1 MKNISRIVLAA
12 LLLINLPALA
22 QETETQQLVVP
33 LSKPGERGKLI
44 INLMNGGIEVSGYNG
59 KEVVINARELTNEE
73 LKKIASPWTSGDAA
87 LDQYF
92 DLRTDIPEPTEAPV
106 PYFQDMSVTLS
117 DKKDNINRNTE
128 GMKKISG
135 TTFHLTA
142 EEKNNTVE
150 VMSDSWMQSLMV
162 TIKVPKNFDLQIN
175 TSNGGDVSIEN
186 IEGNLEIENTT
197 GSIEAKGISGS
208 AVLNTFN
215 GSIKIEFD
223 KVDSGKAMSFSTMM
237 GDIEVKLP
245 SSAKATMKMKTD
257 AGEIFT
263 DFEMKVLQNN
273 PKIDKENRGGTY
285 KVSITKWIYGEING
299 GGQEYTFQ
307 SMNGSFF
314 IRKK

>member
-1 MKNISRIVLAA
+1 
-12 LLLINLPALA
+12 
-22 QETETQQLVVP
+22 
-33 LSKPGERGKLI
+33 
-44 INLMNGGIEVSGYNG
+44 
-59 KEVVINARELTNEE
+59 
-73 LKKIASPWTSGDAA
+73 
-87 LDQYF
+87 
-92 DLRTDIPEPTEAPV
+92 
-106 PYFQDMSVTLS
+106 
-117 DKKDNINRNTE
+117 
-128 GMKKISG
+128 
-135 TTFHLTA
+135 
-142 EEKNNTVE
+142 
-150 VMSDSWMQSLMV
+150 MV

-245 SSAKATMKMKTD
+245 STAKATMKMKTD